1 MIDSQPSYPGG
12 LFHADLPGGRSGALI
27 KLIRAELVAEAQCEG
42 QPQFA
47 IPLHE
52 CQLDLGGAS
61 GKMLFCR
68 NADRSLTIFSEDPSF
83 TAAIAQSAYG
93 TLETQLQSLRAKR
106 RGEANRFRIGAV
118 VATLVF
124 ALVCVGGYF
133 GVLAAARTAVRALP
147 IRIDEQIGEM
157 AIQSLVS
164 EQRLDANHPATVLTR
179 EIVKRLQP
187 HAAIPEMNFRVLVV
201 ESDEVNAFALPG
213 GQMVVYTG
221 LLKKAQTP
229 EQVAGVI
236 AHEMSHA
243 TLRHG
248 LQSVSQSLGIV
259 AAMQFLVG
267 DIGGLVS
274 FGSQIAQKSILT
286 SYSRAAE
293 TEADL
298 EGARMLHEAGIDP
311 GAMAEFFGLLNAE
324 LGDIPDVAAWIS
336 THPQHARRVE
346 NIAQLL
352 QGLPKKEYRSLD
364 LDLQA
369 AQQALH

>member
-1 MIDSQPSYPGG
+1 MIDSQAVYSGG

-27 KLIRAELVAEAQCEG
+27 KLLRAELVAEARCEG

-83 TAAIAQSAYG
+83 ASAIAQSPYG
-93 TLETQLQSLRAKR
+93 TLETQYQSLRAKR
-106 RGEANRFRIGAV
+106 RAEANRFRIGAV
-118 VATLVF
+118 IATVLF

-133 GVLAAARTAVRALP
+133 GVLTAARTAVRALP

-157 AIQSLVS
+157 AMPALVS
-164 EQRLDANHPATVLTR
+164 EQRLEANHPATVLAR
-179 EIVKRLQP
+179 EIVRRLQP

-346 NIAQLL
+346 NITQLL
-352 QGLPKKEYRSLD
+352 QALPKKQYPGLD
-364 LDLQA
+364 LDLKA
-369 AQQALH
+369 AQQALQ